1 VIRVSEDRPA
11 PPNPNWNS
19 DKPDPGTSIAPWR
32 VYNIGNN
39 QLVELMDHIR
49 ALEKALGRKTEMN
62 LLPLQPGDV
71 PDPYANVDDLVEQFD
86 YKPSTSVDEGVAHF
100 IDWYR
105 QYFKL

>member
-32 VYNIGNN
+32 VYKIGNN
-39 QLVELMDHIR
+39 QLVELMDHIG

-62 LLPLQPGDV
+62 LLPLQPGEVRKPAKSDSFT
-71 PDPYANVDDLVEQFD
+71 NLV
-86 YKPSTSVDEGVAHF
+86 AA
-100 IDWYR
+100 
-105 QYFKL
+105 